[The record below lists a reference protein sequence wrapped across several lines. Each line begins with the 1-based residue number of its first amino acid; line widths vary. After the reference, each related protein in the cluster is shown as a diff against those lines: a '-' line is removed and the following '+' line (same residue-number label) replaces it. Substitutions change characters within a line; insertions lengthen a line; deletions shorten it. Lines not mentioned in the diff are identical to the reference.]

1 MSIEKS
7 TELERLFMDILISQR
22 IKELR
27 NTLEL
32 TQKNFADKLGITNAH
47 ISKIEKGKTSPS
59 DALIKLISKEYD
71 VNENWLKFGIGDMF
85 KEMEPSNEEI
95 FENLM
100 VASTKNLN
108 KSLRS
113 DNEKIRMLSSE
124 LNLIFTEIIDI
135 ENINDDRH
143 QIEYLEKVK
152 LIFLILNE
160 FGTSIKKYA
169 FSDQDT
175 LPFIVSYI
183 KDTYKEKI
191 ESAMNDF
198 FE

>member
-1 MSIEKS
+1 
-7 TELERLFMDILISQR
+7 MDILISQR

-100 VASTKNLN
+100 VASTKNLS

-135 ENINDDRH
+135 ENISDDRH

>member
-1 MSIEKS
+1 
-7 TELERLFMDILISQR
+7 MDILISQR

-85 KEMEPSNEEI
+85 KEIEPSNEEI

-135 ENINDDRH
+135 ENISNDRH

-183 KDTYKEKI
+183 KDTLPFIVSYIKDTYKEKI